1 MRFDFVICWFYDIIG
16 FGGRLLPEPA
26 AELDR

>member
-16 FGGRLLPEPA
+16 FGRRLMPEPV
-26 AELDR
+26 AELGR